1 MFCIKGT
8 NKSDGIRIN
17 EEIRCR
23 EIRVIGEDGELIG
36 VMSPKEALEI
46 AMENNLD
53 LVELS
58 PNAVPPVCKI
68 MNYGKFRYEKTK
80 KEKENKKKQKNIV
93 VKELRIKPHIDEHDK
108 QTKVAQITKFLEKE
122 YKVKVSLKLSGRER
136 LHVDS
141 SIKVLDEFA
150 EQFED
155 IAIVEKKYGKEQIQ
169 KYIMLSPKK

>member
-1 MFCIKGT
+1 MKRQ
-8 NKSDGIRIN
+8 KR
-17 EEIRCR
+17 
-23 EIRVIGEDGELIG
+23 
-36 VMSPKEALEI
+36 
-46 AMENNLD
+46 
-53 LVELS
+53 
-58 PNAVPPVCKI
+58 
-68 MNYGKFRYEKTK
+68 
-80 KEKENKKKQKNIV
+80 KKKIRRSKKNIV

-150 EQFED
+150 EQFDD